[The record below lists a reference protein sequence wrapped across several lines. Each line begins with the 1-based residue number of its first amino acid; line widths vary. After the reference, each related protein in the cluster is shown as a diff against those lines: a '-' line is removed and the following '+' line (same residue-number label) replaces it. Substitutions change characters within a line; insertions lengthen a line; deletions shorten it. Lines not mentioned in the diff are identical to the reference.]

1 MQGLVNTMFFPALD
15 MTRKT
20 WNYLNKMCQV
30 FHEVHSNLRANSER
44 ETNSDIH
51 LC

>member
-15 MTRKT
+15 DTKD
-20 WNYLNKMCQV
+20 WEL
-30 FHEVHSNLRANSER
+30 FHSNLRANSER
-44 ETNSDIH
+44 ETNSEIH